1 MSMRTPARKPFRP
14 RQAEPE
20 HKINEHVRCPQVRV
34 TGENPSTGEK
44 YPGTVMSTQQAQR
57 MADELGVDLVLI
69 SETADPP
76 VVRLIDYKK
85 FLYDQKRR
93 KKEMESNAT
102 KTEVKELRLGP
113 NTDDHDIEFK
123 ARHATNWLS
132 NGDKVKVVM
141 QFKGRNI
148 VHKDRGE
155 LLMLKMAE
163 KLMEHGTPEGLPQMD
178 GKKMFMYF
186 KPKKK

>member
-1 MSMRTPARKPFRP
+1 V
-14 RQAEPE
+14 EPE
-20 HKINEHVRCPQVRV
+20 HKINENIRHPQVRV
-34 TGENPSTGEK
+34 TGEHPVTGEK
-44 YPGTVMSTQQAQR
+44 MPGLVMPTRQAMS
-57 MADELGVDLVLI
+57 MADELGVDLVMI
-69 SETADPP
+69 TESADPP
-76 VVRLIDYKK
+76 VVRLVDYKK
-85 FLYDQKRR
+85 YLYDQKRR

-113 NTDDHDIEFK
+113 NTDEHDIEFK
-123 ARHATNWLS
+123 ARHAANWLS
-132 NGDKVKVVM
+132 SGDKVKVVM

-163 KLMEHGTPEGLPQMD
+163 KLMEHGSPEGMPQME